1 MIVDILAAT
10 LIITALV
17 LFPLTLA
24 VYLKTRKQ
32 LQDSRKYAFS
42 LGFQVLEL
50 KAARV
55 AYQARQKELLK
66 HNKALADDL
75 AQCAA
80 WAAEL
85 FVAQEETK
93 RDPLGSLSDERLQ
106 QVIRDELVKRVSGR
120 LYTSEKPH
128 QIASRVGGIAFR
140 VVDAA
145 KRGTL

>member
-1 MIVDILAAT
+1 MIVDILAA
-10 LIITALV
+10 IIVITAVV
-17 LFPLTLA
+17 LFPLTLV

-32 LQDSRKYAFS
+32 LQDSRKYAFG

-80 WAAEL
+80 WAADL
-85 FVAQEETK
+85 FVAQEESK
-93 RDPLGSLSDERLQ
+93 NDPLGSLSDERLQ
-106 QVIRDELVKRVSGR
+106 QVIRDELVERVSGR

-145 KRGTL
+145 KRGKL

>member
-1 MIVDILAAT
+1 MIVDILAAII
-10 LIITALV
+10 IITAVV
-17 LFPLTLA
+17 LFPLTLV

-32 LQDSRKYAFS
+32 LQDSRKYAFC
-42 LGFQVLEL
+42 LGFQALEL
-50 KAARV
+50 RAARV
-55 AYQARQKELLK
+55 AYQARQKELLN

-85 FVAQEETK
+85 FVAQEESK
-93 RDPLGSLSDERLQ
+93 NDPLGSLSDERLQ

-145 KRGTL
+145 KRGKL

>member
-1 MIVDILAAT
+1 MIVDILAAII
-10 LIITALV
+10 IITALV

-32 LQDSRKYAFS
+32 LQDSRKYAFG

-55 AYQARQKELLK
+55 AYQERQKELLK

-75 AQCAA
+75 AQCSA

-85 FVAQEETK
+85 FVAQEESK
-93 RDPLGSLSDERLQ
+93 NDPLGSLSDERLQ
-106 QVIRDELVKRVSGR
+106 QVVRDELVNRVSAR
-120 LYTSEKPH
+120 LYTSETPH

-145 KRGTL
+145 KRGKL